1 MYSYKHSCSQH
12 VTHFIIRTDVMN
24 HSYAIKYIKT
34 PLTSVAFLSEGVVQL
49 IVDQPTRPFFLP
61 GHAQY
66 YSCILNE
73 YVSGWGGGGGG
84 EILAMPFPILL
95 LLLTSPYL
103 KLFCRRIGND
113 II

>member
-1 MYSYKHSCSQH
+1 MYSYKYSCSQH
-12 VTHFIIRTDVMN
+12 VTHFIIHTDVMN

-73 YVSGWGGGGGG
+73 YVSGWGGGGRFWPC
-84 EILAMPFPILL
+84 LFPILL

-103 KLFCRRIGND
+103 KLFCHRIGND